1 MIPTLTRVSWTNLSR
16 DRVAQVMA
24 FALPI
29 AFFSI
34 FAAIFGGVAGNS
46 STHRVTAL
54 VVDESHTET
63 SRGLVRALAADS
75 SLHVVT
81 TWAPAGAGAGAA
93 LAALTRERA
102 TALVREGQA
111 PVAYVLPAGID
122 TSLSRFDGR
131 GVKVLLLSDP
141 SDPIAPRMAEGLL
154 QAATLSASRDAA
166 AEFGGSA
173 KAMPVEDMMPARVEI
188 REVVG
193 EKRRDN
199 GMVAFYAAGVAVM
212 FLMFGASAGGGV
224 LIEET
229 ESGTLER
236 VLSGR
241 MSMTGV
247 LGAKWLYLFSLGV
260 VQIVVMFL
268 WGMVAFR
275 LPLLAHLPGFAV
287 MTLVTAAATSA
298 FGLLLATIARTRQQ
312 LQGLANMVVLS
323 FSAIGGSMFPRFLM
337 SATLQKISL
346 VCFNSWALDGFIK
359 VFWRDAPV
367 LALWPQVAVLAGW
380 TVVFLA
386 LARRFARRWEAA

>member
-1 MIPTLTRVSWTNLSR
+1 MIPILTRVSWTNLSR
-16 DRVAQVMA
+16 DRAAQVMA
-24 FALPI
+24 FALPV

-34 FAAIFGGVAGNS
+34 FAVIFGGSAGDS
-46 STHRVTAL
+46 RTTRVTAL
-54 VVDESHTET
+54 LVDESHTAASE
-63 SRGLVRALAADS
+63 GLAKALASDS
-75 SLHVVT
+75 SLDVRT
-81 TWAPAGAGAGAA
+81 TWGRAGGDAHAPAVP
-93 LAALTRERA
+93 LTRERA
-102 TALVREGQA
+102 TQLVHEGKA

-154 QAATLSASRDAA
+154 QAATLTASKSAA

-173 KAMPVEDMMPARVEI
+173 KALPVEDMMPARVEV

-193 EKRRDN
+193 EKRDN
-199 GMVAFYAAGVAVM
+199 GMVAFYAAGIALM
-212 FLMFGASAGGGV
+212 FLMFSASAAGGV

-236 VLSGR
+236 VLSSGTG
-241 MSMTGV
+241 MTSV
-247 LGAKWLYLFSLGV
+247 LGSKWLYLVTLGAG
-260 VQIVVMFL
+260 QIAVMFL
-268 WGMVAFR
+268 WGMLAFR
-275 LPLLAHLPGFAV
+275 LPLMKHLPGFVV
-287 MTLVTAAATSA
+287 MTLATATCTSA
-298 FGLLLATIARTRQQ
+298 FGLVLATLARTRQQ
-312 LQGLANMVVLS
+312 LQGLANMIVLS
-323 FSAIGGSMFPRFLM
+323 FSAVGGSMFPRFLM
-337 SATLQKISL
+337 PAWIQKASL

-359 VFWRDAPV
+359 VFWRDASV